1 MRRSYR
7 RLICGILILCTLL
20 LSGTA
25 FAGEV
30 APSAKGASLVEI
42 TTGRILYSKNGDAPM
57 PMASTT
63 KVMTALLAVESGKL
77 NEVVTVP
84 KEAVGVEGSSL
95 YLEEGEQFTLLDLTY
110 GLMMQSGNDAATV
123 IAIYLGGSVEGFA
136 AMMNEK
142 ARELGAKNTNFVNP
156 HGLPAKNH
164 YTSANDLGIIS
175 AAAMRNQDFS
185 TIVSTKYYE
194 MMPKGSGTKR
204 TIKNKNKLLWNYE
217 SATGVK
223 TGYTIEAGK
232 CLVAS
237 SARDR
242 LEVVSVVLSCPNM
255 WDDAT
260 SLLDYGHENFWL
272 TQIAQEG
279 EEIATLPVENGEL
292 DTTPVLVEKNA
303 YYPLRVDDS
312 ETVKKSIDLPSS
324 VPAPVEENQVL
335 GTITYSLGDTEI
347 AKINLLAGTAV
358 NKQSFFFKIK
368 RFFQNLF

>member
-1 MRRSYR
+1 M
-7 RLICGILILCTLL
+7 
-20 LSGTA
+20 
-25 FAGEV
+25 AG
-30 APSAKGASLVEI
+30 
-42 TTGRILYSKNGDAPM
+42 
-57 PMASTT
+57 
-63 KVMTALLAVESGKL
+63 
-77 NEVVTVP
+77 
-84 KEAVGVEGSSL
+84 
-95 YLEEGEQFTLLDLTY
+95 
-110 GLMMQSGNDAATV
+110 
-123 IAIYLGGSVEGFA
+123 
-136 AMMNEK
+136 
-142 ARELGAKNTNFVNP
+142 
-156 HGLPAKNH
+156 
-164 YTSANDLGIIS
+164 
-175 AAAMRNQDFS
+175 
-185 TIVSTKYYE
+185 
-194 MMPKGSGTKR
+194 
-204 TIKNKNKLLWNYE
+204 
-217 SATGVK
+217 
-223 TGYTIEAGK
+223 
-232 CLVAS
+232 